1 MTTETEIAIRTEDGV
16 RVSVDGWDDGG
27 VWLSL
32 MSRHSSSYTPLT
44 RAEAE
49 QLLAGLKT
57 LLEKETA

>member
-32 MSRHSSSYTPLT
+32 INRHSSTYTPLT

-49 QLLAGLKT
+49 HLLAGLQT